1 MKKQV
6 LCCGK
11 NTAHVRSGP
20 ICKCTLPTK
29 QHTLLTVDAALG
41 SRSLELAHLALLKLW
56 MPLCSLLL
64 WGQLFLDTSNK
75 WTQKYN
81 QKQTKAVL
89 ARAWR
94 HWSPWALLV
103 GVQNGVAVMENG
115 MELPQKILKRGLCF
129 LNATFE
135 ASPRAWN
142 VLQTNSWGQ
151 YHPATSS
158 PCHLS
163 SLVLLVHDSS
173 HSGLR
178 STRTLSPCGV
188 FVPAV
193 PSSWVILPPHRP
205 PHLIER
211 SSPLGSLCWHH
222 C

>member
-11 NTAHVRSGP
+11 NTAHMRSGP
-20 ICKCTLPTK
+20 ICKCTVLTK
-29 QHTLLTVDAALG
+29 QHTLLTVGAALG

-56 MPLCSLLL
+56 MPLCPLHL
-64 WGQLFLDTSNK
+64 WVRLFLDTSNK
-75 WTQKYN
+75 WTQKCN
-81 QKQTKAVL
+81 QKQMKAVL

-94 HWSPWALLV
+94 RSPRALLV

-115 MELPQKILKRGLCF
+115 TELPQKILKRGLCF

-135 ASPRAWN
+135 ASSCAWN
-142 VLQTNSWGQ
+142 VLQTNSWAQ
-151 YHPATSS
+151 YYPAAWS
-158 PCHLS
+158 PRHLS

-188 FVPAV
+188 FVPPT
-193 PSSWVILPPHRP
+193 PSPCVG
-205 PHLIER
+205 
-211 SSPLGSLCWHH
+211 SSFLLSHPLGLSCPHIGPH
-222 C
+222 S